1 MRPCLRSFRLSV
13 ESNQNTLDQII
24 EISWINTQN
33 LISKS
38 SNIYQILKMADHS
51 YTVPMEVDDVTTF
64 YGRSNALRPLQSQ
77 PMVRKILKVIESD
90 KKVCQYCLDLK
101 EAFAKNMKPPGHVC
115 LAINYPNCDQC
126 DSLKESHEFLLKRH
140 NCVEG
145 SYSDPSFTT
154 PTSGTT
160 YFNIKPNKP
169 QLLEIVE
176 ILQKA
181 FPLKEE
187 KDIMEALQKCKYNYS
202 KTFEVLFV
210 EK

>member
-1 MRPCLRSFRLSV
+1 
-13 ESNQNTLDQII
+13 
-24 EISWINTQN
+24 
-33 LISKS
+33 
-38 SNIYQILKMADHS
+38 MADHS
-51 YTVPMEVDDVTTF
+51 YPVPMEVGDVPTF
-64 YGRSNALRPLQSQ
+64 YGQHF
-77 PMVRKILKVIESD
+77 MIESD

-154 PTSGTT
+154 PTSGTA

-210 EK
+210 EI